1 MTNTKHE
8 KLTVSETSV
17 KTDNSERETYLDGFL
32 LEKLRERKKNTIYN
46 NDNDFI
52 FCDELGHY
60 IPYENLRRNYKQI
73 LENANV
79 KYRKPHTLRHTFGTM
94 GVKNKVDYKTMARLM
109 GHSGVQVF
117 MDLYVHPDKEMKKE
131 GLNAITGNLAI

>member
-52 FCDELGHY
+52 FCEEL
-60 IPYENLRRNYKQI
+60 
-73 LENANV
+73 
-79 KYRKPHTLRHTFGTM
+79 
-94 GVKNKVDYKTMARLM
+94 
-109 GHSGVQVF
+109 
-117 MDLYVHPDKEMKKE
+117 
-131 GLNAITGNLAI
+131 